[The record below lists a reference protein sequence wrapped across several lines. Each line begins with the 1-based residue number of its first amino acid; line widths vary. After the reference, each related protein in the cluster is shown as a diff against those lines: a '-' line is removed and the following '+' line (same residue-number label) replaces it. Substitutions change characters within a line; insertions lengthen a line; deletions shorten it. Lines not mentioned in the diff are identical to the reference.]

1 MSKQMPPKVISGGD
15 NPYDI
20 HDAKLSSSA
29 TAHESSSV
37 TAHEISNTLSP
48 EDVLELYEKDKSEA
62 MLAKCL
68 AVASNQTGWIGHDLD
83 DEDCTEYTR
92 ELFES
97 WWTLY
102 KRLVSDIR
110 DILIKENNNGMNHV
124 IENIGTHYMI
134 KPVLERNGFRDGC
147 GWWVSKDE

>member
-1 MSKQMPPKVISGGD
+1 MAKKNNGNCIPVEKIIPEGAVILASE
-15 NPYDI
+15 PC
-20 HDAKLSSSA
+20 S
-29 TAHESSSV
+29 
-37 TAHEISNTLSP
+37 LSP
-48 EDVLELYEKDKSEA
+48 EEVLELYEKDKSEA

-68 AVASNQTGWIGHDLD
+68 AAASNQTGWIGHDLD

-124 IENIGTHYMI
+124 IENIGTHYMV
-134 KPVLERNGFRDGC
+134 KPVMERNGFRDGC
-147 GWWVSKDE
+147 GWWVPKDE

>member
-1 MSKQMPPKVISGGD
+1 MAKKNNGNRIPVEKIIPEGAVILASE
-15 NPYDI
+15 PC
-20 HDAKLSSSA
+20 S
-29 TAHESSSV
+29 
-37 TAHEISNTLSP
+37 LSP

-68 AVASNQTGWIGHDLD
+68 AAASNQTGWIGHDLD

-110 DILIKENNNGMNHV
+110 DFLIKENNNGMNHV